1 MFCRFFIS
9 LSKRYLAVCMKTIKI
24 QFLDFY
30 RGFFDYIEN
39 DLFVRI
45 LKKHFDLQICDDPDY
60 VIYSVF
66 GERHWRVPDRCVKIF
81 YTGENLAP
89 DFNACDYG
97 IGFEWMDYQDR
108 YFRFPFYLRVD
119 KPTLD
124 KMEHKHE
131 LPSDWDIRTEKPDF
145 CSFVVS
151 NPQNTVRNAAF
162 ARLNE
167 YKHVNSGGKYM
178 NNVGGPVQDKLA
190 FDSRHKF
197 SLCYENGRHDG
208 YTTEKIVQAFA
219 ARTVPIYWG
228 DPTISRVFN
237 PDAFIN
243 VSDYNS
249 FEEVMEYIKFL
260 DHNDDAYLKML
271 RAPAMLPTQP
281 SIDEQLESFEKW
293 FVGIFE
299 QPLEEAYRRSRFMH
313 GKDYT
318 EKRKLLSFFY
328 RNRMMKVLIKRLLK

>member
-1 MFCRFFIS
+1 
-9 LSKRYLAVCMKTIKI
+9 MKTIKI

-30 RGFFDYIEN
+30 RAFYDDIEN
-39 DLFVRI
+39 DLFIKLLR
-45 LKKHFDLQICDDPDY
+45 KHYNVQISDNPDY

-66 GERHWRVPDRCVKIF
+66 GEQHWNVPDRCIKIF
-81 YTGENLAP
+81 YTGENLVP
-89 DFNACDYG
+89 DFNACDYAM
-97 IGFEWMDYQDR
+97 GFEYMDYQDR
-108 YFRFPFYLRVD
+108 YMRLPLYLRYD
-119 KPTLD
+119 RNMLE
-124 KMEHKHE
+124 KMVHKHE
-131 LPSDWDIRTEKPDF
+131 IPSSWDLNTEKPDF

-151 NPQNTVRNAAF
+151 NSQNTVRNEAF

-167 YKHVNSGGKYM
+167 YKRVDSGGKYM
-178 NNVGGPVQDKLA
+178 NNVGGAIIDKFA
-190 FDSRHKF
+190 FESRHKF
-197 SLCYENGRHDG
+197 SLCYENGRHNG

-271 RAPAMLPTQP
+271 RAPAMLPTLP

-299 QPLEEAYRRSRFMH
+299 QPLEEAYRRSRYMH
-313 GKDYT
+313 GKEYT
-318 EKRKLLSFFY
+318 EKRKILSFFY
-328 RNRMMKVLIKRLLK
+328 RNRMMKSLIKLLLR

>member
-1 MFCRFFIS
+1 
-9 LSKRYLAVCMKTIKI
+9 MKTIKI

-30 RGFFDYIEN
+30 RGFFDYFEN
-39 DLFVRI
+39 DLFVKLLR
-45 LKKHFDLQICDDPDY
+45 KHFDLQISDDPDY

-66 GERHWRVPDRCVKIF
+66 GERHWKVPDRCVKIC
-81 YTGENLAP
+81 YTGENLVP

-108 YFRFPFYLRVD
+108 YFRLPVYLRYD
-119 KPTLD
+119 RLTLER
-124 KMEHKHE
+124 MEHKHE
-131 LPSDWDIRTEKPDF
+131 LPPNWDIKTEKPDF

-167 YKHVNSGGKYM
+167 FKRVDSGGKYM
-178 NNVGGPVQDKLA
+178 NNVGGAIIDKLA
-190 FDSRHKF
+190 FESRHKF
-197 SLCYENGRHDG
+197 TLCYENGRHDG

-228 DPTISRVFN
+228 DPKISRVFN

-243 VSDYNS
+243 VSDYSS
-249 FEEVMEYIKFL
+249 FEEVIEYIRFL
-260 DHNDDAYLKML
+260 DGNDDAYLKL
-271 RAPAMLPTQP
+271 IQAPAMRPSQA
-281 SIDEQLESFEKW
+281 SIDEQLASFEKW
-293 FVGIFE
+293 FIGIFQ

-313 GKDYT
+313 GKNYT
-318 EKRKLLSFFY
+318 EKRKILSFIY
-328 RNRMMKVLIKRLLK
+328 RNRMMKTVVKRLMK

>member
-1 MFCRFFIS
+1 
-9 LSKRYLAVCMKTIKI
+9 MKKIKI

-30 RGFFDYIEN
+30 SGFYKNIER
-39 DLFVRI
+39 DLFVKI
-45 LKKHFDLQICDDPDY
+45 LRKYFEVEICNNPDY
-60 VIYSVF
+60 VVYSVF

-89 DFNACDYG
+89 DFNACDYAM
-97 IGFEWMDYQDR
+97 GFEYMDYQDR
-108 YFRFPFYLRVD
+108 YWRLPLYLRFD
-119 KPTLD
+119 RPMLD

-131 LPSDWDIRTEKPDF
+131 LPSDWDIKSEKPDF

-167 YKHVNSGGKYM
+167 YKHVDSGGKYM
-178 NNVGGPVQDKLA
+178 NNVGGPVPDKWA

-197 SLCYENGRHDG
+197 SLCYENGKHDG

-228 DPTISRVFN
+228 DPLISRAFN
-237 PDAFIN
+237 PEAFIN
-243 VSDYNS
+243 VSDYSS
-249 FEEVMEYIKFL
+249 FEEVIEYIRFL
-260 DHNDDAYLKML
+260 DNNDDAYLKML
-271 RAPAMLPTQP
+271 RAPAMLPTQA
-281 SIDEQLESFEKW
+281 SIDEQLASFEKW
-293 FVGIFE
+293 FIGIFE
-299 QPLEEAYRRSRFMH
+299 QPLEEAYRRNRFMH

-318 EKRKLLSFFY
+318 EKRKLLSVFY
-328 RNRMMKVLIKRLLK
+328 RNRMMKALVKRLVK